1 MNAALLELRR
11 FTVAFSGIPAVR
23 GIDLSVARGEA
34 LGMVGE
40 SGSGKSVTWL
50 GMLGLLPQTAS
61 VGGAALLD
69 GNDLLRTTPQALARV
84 RGGRIGLI
92 SQDPSSALN
101 PVHRVGSQVIEALRL
116 HRGLH
121 GAAARAEARR
131 LFEQV
136 GIPDAANRLDL
147 YPHELSGGQNQ
158 RVMIAM
164 ALAGE
169 PDVLIADEPTTALDT
184 TIQAQ
189 ILDLL
194 DRLRR
199 QNGMATVLISHDLHV
214 VAEVCSRI
222 AVMYAGRI
230 VEMAE
235 TDTLFDHPAHPYTRG
250 LLAAIPQTSGPPER
264 LIAIPGTVPDPG
276 AIPPGC
282 AFAPRCPIAEARCGS
297 ADPDTVTVGI
307 GHDVS
312 CLRALMHRQPA

>member
-1 MNAALLELRR
+1 MNPPLLELRR
-11 FTVAFSGIPAVR
+11 FTVAFSAIPVVR

-34 LGMVGE
+34 VGMVGE

-50 GMLGLLPQTAS
+50 GMLGLLPATATVS
-61 VGGAALLD
+61 GAALLD
-69 GNDLLRTTPQALARV
+69 RTDLLRATPQALARV

-164 ALAGE
+164 ALAGQ

-194 DRLRR
+194 DKLRQ
-199 QNGMATVLISHDLHV
+199 QNGMAIVLISHDLHV

-230 VEMAE
+230 VEMGG
-235 TDTLFDHPAHPYTRG
+235 TDTLFDHPGHPYTRG
-250 LLAAIPQTSGPPER
+250 LLAAIPQTSGPAER
-264 LIAIPGTVPDPG
+264 LIAIPGTVPEPG
-276 AIPPGC
+276 ALPPGC
-282 AFAPRCPIAEARCGS
+282 AFAPRCPIAEPRCS
-297 ADPDTVTVGI
+297 AAEPDAVTIGI

-312 CLRALMHRQPA
+312 CLRALAHHQPA